1 MATGTTSTATS
12 IAGRL
17 LDAIV
22 TRDFDSISVI
32 LASDVRMRALLPRSI
47 VQTNTAEAAVETF
60 REWFGAHKSCTVIA
74 TEQHTVGGREF
85 LSYNLRVQP
94 DWAPDQFHIV
104 EQSGYCRV
112 TDGRVTRLDLVCT
125 GYFPTNCDP
134 V

>member
-1 MATGTTSTATS
+1 MATGTTSTAAS
-12 IAGRL
+12 VAGHL

-74 TEQHTVGGREF
+74 TDQHAVGEREF

-112 TDGRVTRLDLVCT
+112 TDDRVTRLDLVCT
-125 GYFPTNCDP
+125 GYFPIDHDP
-134 V
+134 A